1 MQKFVLKR
9 YKMNKNTLFI
19 FLGIFFFLSSCK
31 TKEKINEYNYL
42 QNVEN
47 IATEVSQKTAT
58 STIQKGDQLV
68 ILVTAK
74 DMEVVKPF
82 NQNYY
87 SSQNSI
93 TPSPSSSMNASERS
107 YLVNSDGNID
117 FPILGLIETS
127 NKTLEEVKN
136 EMVEKISVYVKN
148 PTVTVRLGNFKVTIL
163 GEVARPGQYTLS
175 DVDPTILNA
184 LGLAGDLTMFGKR
197 DNVLIVRNVNGET
210 TKERINLMDASFISS
225 PFYKVKQGDVIYV
238 SANQTKEKSARL
250 DPNTNIYIAIAGTVI
265 GLAGIFITIFKK

>member
-1 MQKFVLKR
+1 
-9 YKMNKNTLFI
+9 MNKNTLFI